1 MDDVNTPAVTELHE
15 ERSRRVSRA
24 VAARRRLNRA
34 PFPAR
39 RGGERSRAGDDDPSR
54 AGGRL
59 WVNGIEM
66 GGTDPRHSPLA
77 LSYD

>member
-1 MDDVNTPAVTELHE
+1 MDDVRTDAVTELPDR
-15 ERSRRVSRA
+15 RSRRVSRA
-24 VAARRRLNRA
+24 MAARRRLDRA

-39 RGGERSRAGDDDPSR
+39 RGDERSRAG
-54 AGGRL
+54 GRV